1 MDQIA
6 AEPAVAKKK
15 KNQEEPVGLAHG
27 GKREGAGRKLAYDAP
42 KVIKSINVSPEFAA
56 FMESLKPNASRFL
69 EEMGRRSKAFKQWK
83 AEQGK

>member
-42 KVIKSINVSPEFAA
+42 KVIKSINVSPEFAE
-56 FMESLKPNASRFL
+56 FLKTQNASKFL
-69 EEMGRRSKAFKQWK
+69 EDLARRSKVFKQWK
-83 AEQGK
+83 AEQSN